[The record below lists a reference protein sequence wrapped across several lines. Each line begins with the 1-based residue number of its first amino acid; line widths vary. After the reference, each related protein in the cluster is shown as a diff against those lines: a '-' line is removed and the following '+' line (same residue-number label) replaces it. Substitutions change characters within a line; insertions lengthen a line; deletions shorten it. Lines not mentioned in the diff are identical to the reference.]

1 MISAQA
7 LIASIP
13 SPSQSSWSIG
23 PFSIKAYALCILTGI
38 FVAIWLTKKRWAERG
53 QNPEDVYNIAFWAVI
68 FGVIGGRLYHVISSP
83 RAYFGEGGNPIKA
96 FYIWEGG
103 LGIWGAI
110 ALGAVGVF
118 IGCRRAKVSFPLFA
132 DAVAP
137 ALLIAQGIGRLGNWF
152 NQELFGGA
160 TTLPWGLKISPE
172 NFPTDPIFP
181 PGTLF
186 HPTFLYE
193 LLWNFAAAGLLLYLD
208 RKKDFKTG
216 QLFWLY
222 VLFYTIGRL
231 WVEMLR
237 IDPAEHIFGLRLNV
251 WTSIIVIAGAIIAFI
266 IVGRKKLKRDNDA
279 ISHEIELAED
289 DVESAS

>member
-1 MISAQA
+1 MISTQM
-7 LIASIP
+7 LLASIP
-13 SPSQSSWSIG
+13 SPSQSSWSVG
-23 PFSIKAYALCILTGI
+23 PFSIKAYALCILAGI
-38 FVAIWLTKKRWAERG
+38 FVAIWLTKKRWADRG
-53 QNPEDVYNIAFWAVI
+53 QNPDEVYNIAFWAVI

-96 FYIWEGG
+96 LYIWEGG

-110 ALGAVGVF
+110 ALGAVGVL
-118 IGCRRAKVSFPLFA
+118 IGCRRAKVSFASFA

-152 NQELFGGA
+152 NQELIGGA
-160 TTLPWGLKISPE
+160 TTLPWGLQISPE
-172 NFPTDPIFP
+172 NFPVDPLFP

-193 LLWNFAAAGLLLYLD
+193 MLWNFAAAALLLYLD
-208 RKKDFKTG
+208 RKKDLKTG

-231 WVEMLR
+231 WIEMLR
-237 IDPAEHIFGLRLNV
+237 IDPAEQVLGLRLNV
-251 WTSIIVIAGAIIAFI
+251 WTSIIVIAGSLIAFI
-266 IVGRKKLKRDNDA
+266 IVGRKKVKRDNDA
-279 ISHEIELAED
+279 IADEIEFAED
-289 DVESAS
+289 DVE

>member
-1 MISAQA
+1 MISTQM
-7 LIASIP
+7 LLASIP
-13 SPSQSSWSIG
+13 SPSQSSWSVG
-23 PFSIKAYALCILTGI
+23 PFSIKAYALCILAGI
-38 FVAIWLTKKRWAERG
+38 FVAVWLTKKRWADRG
-53 QNPEDVYNIAFWAVI
+53 QNPDEVYNIAFWAVI

-110 ALGAVGVF
+110 ALGAVGVL
-118 IGCRRAKVSFPLFA
+118 IGCRRAKVSFALFA

-137 ALLIAQGIGRLGNWF
+137 GLLIAQGIGRLGNWF

-160 TTLPWGLKISPE
+160 TTLPWGLQISPE
-172 NFPTDPIFP
+172 NFPVDPLFP

-193 LLWNFAAAGLLLYLD
+193 MLWTFAAAALLLYLD

-231 WVEMLR
+231 WIEMLR
-237 IDPAEHIFGLRLNV
+237 IDPAEQVLGVRLNV
-251 WTSIIVIAGAIIAFI
+251 WTSIIVIAGSLIAFI
-266 IVGRKKLKRDNDA
+266 IVGRKKVKRDNDA

-289 DVESAS
+289 DVD